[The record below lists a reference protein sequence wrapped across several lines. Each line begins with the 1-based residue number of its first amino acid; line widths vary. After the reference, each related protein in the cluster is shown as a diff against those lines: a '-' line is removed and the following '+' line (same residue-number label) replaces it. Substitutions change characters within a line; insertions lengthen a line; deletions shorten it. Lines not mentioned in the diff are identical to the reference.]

1 MKSLK
6 YFIFLNIVGIL
17 YSVTNAIFIKKEDNN
32 YLIYVNNTY
41 GMLYD
46 SQIYQKQ
53 QEVQQYVAIVMNEIQ
68 NIIEDNM
75 ETYLNLE
82 ALEDFKEKYLPLQ
95 ERNNYSNAKYVYQ
108 ISSLDDITRIIILFF
123 RRN

>member
-1 MKSLK
+1 MKSLNF
-6 YFIFLNIVGIL
+6 FIFLNIVGIL
-17 YSVTNAIFIKKEDNN
+17 NSVTNAIYIEKEDNN

-46 SQIYQKQ
+46 SQIYQKR

-75 ETYLNLE
+75 ETYKNLE

>member
-82 ALEDFKEKYLPLQ
+82 ALEDFKEKNLPLQ

>member
-1 MKSLK
+1 MKSLNF
-6 YFIFLNIVGIL
+6 FIFLNIVGIL
-17 YSVTNAIFIKKEDNN
+17 NSVTNAIYIEKEDNN

-82 ALEDFKEKYLPLQ
+82 ALEDFKEKNLPLQ